1 MPQTL
6 SLNGDW
12 SLSWHDEF
20 PQFLTAETAPFRAQ
34 LTAQIPEPVHATLMR
49 HGLLQD
55 PRVGMNSLSARW
67 VEEQYWVYRKT
78 FSSPALQEGH
88 AFLTFTLLEFDA
100 VVYLNGQEIGK
111 HASAHVPARFDVTN
125 KLRPEGEEN
134 VLVVRIDAGLYN
146 VAEKPAKDYQASSQ
160 ASLSKIHWMRR
171 GQWQR
176 GWDWQQ
182 RLLNIGI
189 LGDVTLEWSRAP
201 FLVQS
206 QIYATV
212 QDDLCQAT
220 VTVKAKVFNPESEP
234 VQASL
239 RVGVHNT
246 DALDFSHPLL
256 PPGESIQLVE
266 TIIDNPTLW
275 WPVGHGDP
283 HLYTVELIF
292 SASSDNAGAY
302 EPIRQQIGIRKVEID
317 QSPHPEVGKHF
328 ILKINNKPIFCKG
341 GNWVPPDMLYSTVT
355 AEHITELVDLALG
368 ANFNLLRIWGGG
380 TWAGHEL
387 LRQCDEKGVLVW
399 HDLLFACSKYPGDY
413 PEWARQVR
421 DEVRWGMREFA
432 HHPSLVV
439 WCGNN
444 EIEEGD
450 WEWGYDNHYRTH
462 PHYALFHHDFPMIAS
477 QEAPHVF
484 YWISSP
490 YSPDYKRPND
500 PTVGDQHPWGVSLR
514 QNGPTDWWVYR
525 DYVDRFPN
533 EGGVLGASTPATLR
547 EFLPTD
553 QCYINSP
560 AWDHHDNPYA
570 MQPMTP
576 GQPGRMCQTIAHW
589 TGLNPA
595 TLDWE
600 TWAFASSL
608 LQAEGITEYIT
619 NYRRR
624 MFSSAA
630 AIFWMYNDSWPT
642 THSWTIVDYYRRKKL
657 AYHPVRR
664 AFQPVTV
671 ACAKEADGS
680 YSAYCVN
687 ETNTYWSG
695 RIYFG
700 VLNAEG
706 APLHQR
712 YDIGIKPNSVHR
724 IRCRFPKRLLKDAY
738 GIYAYLRDNET
749 AYVAQHRLL
758 FKRFHELNLDPDFT
772 LSIQNGYAVGVPNPE
787 QWVTLVSDEFVWGV
801 CLDING
807 EEEVIDNCFDL
818 LPGVPYHVPWDVEKL
833 GEPEI
838 LRTGNELFRKP
849 TPEA

>member
-34 LTAQIPEPVHATLMR
+34 LNAQVPEPVHATLIR

-55 PRVGMNSLSARW
+55 PCVGMSSLAARW
-67 VEEQYWVYRKT
+67 VEEQYWVYRRT
-78 FSSPALQEGH
+78 FVSPSLNGAH
-88 AFLTFTLLEFDA
+88 AFLTFALLEFDA

-134 VLVVRIDAGLYN
+134 LLVVRLDAGLYG

-160 ASLSKIHWMRR
+160 AALSKVHWMRR

-182 RLLNIGI
+182 RLLNVGI
-189 LGDVTLEWSRAP
+189 LGDAVLEWSP
-201 FLVQS
+201 IQLTQFQV
-206 QIYATV
+206 YAV
-212 QDDLCQAT
+212 PSDDLSKAT
-220 VTVKAKVFNPESEP
+220 IRANLTIYSSQPTQTFTQFHIQEVDYRWDG
-234 VQASL
+234 SL
-239 RVGVHNT
+239 EIPAGRSTHT
-246 DALDFSHPLL
+246 
-256 PPGESIQLVE
+256 IE
-266 TIIDNPTLW
+266 TTISDPKLW
-275 WPVGHGDP
+275 WPVGHGEP
-283 HLYTVELIF
+283 FQYTTSLFLLLDKLPDGHDFIETV
-292 SASSDNAGAY
+292 Y
-302 EPIRQQIGIRKVEID
+302 KIGIRKIEVD

-328 ILKINNKPIFCKG
+328 ILKINDKPIFCKG

-355 AEHITELVDLALG
+355 AERITELVDLAIG

-387 LRQCDEKGVLVW
+387 LRQCDEKGILVW
-399 HDLLFACSKYPGDY
+399 HDLLFACSKYPGDH

-432 HHPSLVV
+432 HHASLVV

-444 EIEEGD
+444 EIEQGD

-477 QEAPHVF
+477 QDAPHVF

-490 YSPDYKRPND
+490 YSPDYMRPND
-500 PTVGDQHPWGVSLR
+500 PTVGDQHPWGVSLQ

-533 EGGVLGASTPATLR
+533 EGGVLGASSPATIR
-547 EFLPTD
+547 EFLPED
-553 QCYINSP
+553 QRYVNSP

-576 GQPGRMCQTIAHW
+576 GQPGRMYQTITHW

-595 TLDWE
+595 ELDWE
-600 TWAFASSL
+600 THAFVSSL
-608 LQAEGITEYIT
+608 LQAEGISEYIT

-624 MFSSAA
+624 MFSSSA

-664 AFQPVTV
+664 VFQPVTV
-671 ACAKEADGS
+671 IAAGTDGVH
-680 YSAYCVN
+680 YFGVN
-687 ETNTYWSG
+687 ETREPVELHITYGTFIPSQLIETDSTTVVLPPNQVLDIGWGWDRSYFDNMANSG
-695 RIYFG
+695 GFITAHTTDG
-700 VLNAEG
+700 VL
-706 APLHQR
+706 L
-712 YDIGIKPNSVHR
+712 
-724 IRCRFPKRLLKDAY
+724 
-738 GIYAYLRDNET
+738 
-749 AYVAQHRLL
+749 AQHRVF
-758 FKRFHELNLDPDFT
+758 FKPFHELGLFTNPDISLELTHGILT
-772 LSIQNGYAVGVPNPE
+772 LR
-787 QWVTLVSDEFVWGV
+787 SDVFVWGV
-801 CLDING
+801 CLDIDG
-807 EEEVIDNCFDL
+807 ERDVAHNCFDL
-818 LPGVPYHVPWDVEKL
+818 LPGVPYSLPWDIGKL
-833 GEPEI
+833 GEPKI
-838 LRTGNELFRKP
+838 LRTGNELFN
-849 TPEA
+849 